1 MSLLEVKNLKI
12 YYHTKLGINKAVDGI
27 SFNLQSG
34 QSLGLVGESGCGKT
48 TAAKGIIRV
57 MVQNAY
63 IAEGKIYFK
72 GENLIENSEMQMRN
86 VRWSEISFIPQSAM
100 NSLNP
105 VYPVIDAFRETL
117 ILKGGLNRKEAE
129 KKAETLFSIVNLDSK
144 FLRYYPHELSGGM
157 KQRVI
162 IALALALDPTLIIAD
177 EPTTAL
183 DVIVQSQILTEI
195 KTLKEKLGIALILI
209 THDISVVAQVCD
221 YIVVMYS
228 GIIVEKGSS
237 NEILKKSVHPYTL
250 GLENS
255 FPNIQKPNKKL
266 IAIEGFPPNLIDS
279 QKGCQFVT
287 RCPFRI
293 AKCYENIPPLKEVS
307 PGHFSACFRIG
318 DYKLIRQKAKERETW
333 LKVNI

>member
-27 SFNLQSG
+27 SFNLQNG

-48 TAAKGIIRV
+48 TAARGIIRV
-57 MVQNAY
+57 MDQNAY

-86 VRWSEISFIPQSAM
+86 VQWSEISFIPQAAM

-105 VYPVIDAFRETL
+105 VYPVIDAFCETL

-129 KKAETLFSIVNLDSK
+129 KKAETLFSMVNLDSK
-144 FLRYYPHELSGGM
+144 FLRCYPHEFSGGM
-157 KQRVI
+157 KQRAI

-183 DVIVQSQILTEI
+183 DVIVQSQILTEM
-195 KTLKEKLGIALILI
+195 KTLKEKLGVALILI

-237 NEILKKSVHPYTL
+237 NGILKKSVHPYTL

-255 FPNIQKPNKKL
+255 FPNIRKPNKKL
-266 IAIEGFPPNLIDS
+266 IAIEGFPPNLIDP
-279 QKGCQFVT
+279 QKGCRFVT

-293 AKCYENIPPLKEVS
+293 AKCCENIPPLKEVS